1 LTETVVQAVQIVQ
14 TVQTVDPGKNARG
27 ENRMIPQLSIQE
39 RDRRYQT
46 VRAEMATRGIDCL
59 LLPANTGRW
68 EQLQGDSRYLT
79 TIGGF
84 ATEVFT
90 VFPREG
96 DVTAY
101 IFNRA
106 AWWKQAQ
113 KWVSDVRDGRNRW
126 GQNAIERINELGL
139 QKGTIGI
146 SGLAGLFR
154 APEGIIPY
162 SSVKSIQDAFP
173 QAKIVNATEMMQE
186 IRAVKSA
193 EEVSML
199 ERSAA
204 IVEKTIEA
212 MIENANPGVSEK
224 ELYGAM
230 VHAMLANGGELPTLF
245 FLSAGPGLSNSSFV
259 PTDYRIQK
267 GDRIIDEIEAK
278 YGGYAAQAVS
288 PVVMGTPDDEYQKM
302 IDISRACFD
311 AILSAMKP
319 GVTFGA
325 LFDVYTRTVEEQGK
339 GKYLWNHPMMHARGL
354 GDDGPALLGDKDLE
368 RFSKIEL
375 QTGMTF
381 ILKPQVRP
389 VEGKG
394 RGSIGDTVTVT
405 DSGAR
410 RLGKRELKL
419 IVKNV

>member
-1 LTETVVQAVQIVQ
+1 
-14 TVQTVDPGKNARG
+14 
-27 ENRMIPQLSIQE
+27 MIPQLSIQE
-39 RDRRYQT
+39 RDRRYKL
-46 VRAEMATRGIDCL
+46 VRAEMAKRGIDVL

-96 DVTAY
+96 DVAAY

-106 AWWKQAQ
+106 AWWERAQ
-113 KWVSDVRDGRNRW
+113 QWVTDVRDGRNRW
-126 GQNAIERINELGL
+126 GQNAIERITELGL
-139 QKGTIGI
+139 QRGTIGI

-162 SSVKSIQDAFP
+162 SSVKAIQDAFP
-173 QAKIVNATEMMQE
+173 QATIVNATELMQE
-186 IRAVKSA
+186 IRAIKSA

-199 ERSAA
+199 QRSAE

-212 MIENANPGVSEK
+212 MVEHANPGVSEK

-267 GDRIIDEIEAK
+267 GDRLINEIEAK
-278 YGGYAAQAVS
+278 YAGYAAQAVS
-288 PVVMGTPDDEYQKM
+288 PVVIGAADDEYQKM
-302 IDISRACFD
+302 IDLSRACFD
-311 AILSAMKP
+311 AILHHMKP
-319 GVTFGA
+319 GVTFGW
-325 LFDVYTRTVEEQGK
+325 LFDIYRDTVERQGQ

-375 QTGMTF
+375 EAGMTF

-389 VEGKG
+389 KEGQG

-405 DSGAR
+405 ENGAR

-419 IVKNV
+419 IVKSV

>member
-1 LTETVVQAVQIVQ
+1 
-14 TVQTVDPGKNARG
+14 
-27 ENRMIPQLSIQE
+27 MIPQLSIQE
-39 RDRRYQT
+39 RDRRYKI
-46 VRAEMATRGIDCL
+46 VRAAMAERGIDVL

-106 AWWKQAQ
+106 AWWERAQ
-113 KWVSDVRDGRNRW
+113 QWVKDVRDGRNRW
-126 GQNAIERINELGL
+126 GQNAIERITELGL

-162 SSVKSIQDAFP
+162 SSVKAIQDAFS
-173 QAKIVNATEMMQE
+173 QAKIVNATEMMQD

-193 EEVSML
+193 EEVAML
-199 ERSAA
+199 ERSAQ
-204 IVEKTIEA
+204 IVEKTIDA
-212 MIENANPGVSEK
+212 MVENANPGVSEK

-245 FLSAGPGLSNSSFV
+245 FLSAGPGLTNSSFV
-259 PTDYRIQK
+259 PTDYRIQE
-267 GDRIIDEIEAK
+267 GDRLINEIEAK
-278 YGGYAAQAVS
+278 YAGYGSQAVT
-288 PVVMGTPDDEYQKM
+288 PVVIGAADDEYQKL
-302 IDISRACFD
+302 IQISRACFD
-311 AILSAMKP
+311 AVLHNMKP
-319 GVTFGA
+319 GVAFGW
-325 LFDVYTRTVEEQGK
+325 LFDIYRDTVERQGQ
-339 GKYLWNHPMMHARGL
+339 GKYLWSHPVMHARGL

-375 QTGMTF
+375 KTGMTF

-389 VEGKG
+389 KEGKG

-405 DSGAR
+405 ETGAR

-419 IVKNV
+419 IVKSV

>member
-1 LTETVVQAVQIVQ
+1 
-14 TVQTVDPGKNARG
+14 
-27 ENRMIPQLSIQE
+27 MIPQLSVQE
-39 RDRRYQT
+39 RDRRYKI
-46 VRAEMATRGIDCL
+46 VRAEMAQHGIDCL

-96 DVTAY
+96 EVTAY

-113 KWVSDVRDGRNRW
+113 KWVADVRDGRNRW
-126 GQNAIERINELGL
+126 GQNAIERIGELGL

-162 SSVKSIQDAFP
+162 SSVKAIQDALP

-212 MIENANPGVSEK
+212 MVEHANPGVSEK

-230 VHAMLANGGELPTLF
+230 VHTMLANGGELPTLF
-245 FLSAGPGLSNSSFV
+245 FLSAGPGLTNSSFV

-278 YGGYAAQAVS
+278 YGGYAAQAVC

-311 AILSAMKP
+311 AILGAMKP

-325 LFDVYTRTVEEQGK
+325 LFDVYKRTVEEQGR
-339 GKYLWNHPMMHARGL
+339 GKYHWNHPMMHARGL

-368 RFSKIEL
+368 RFSKIPL

-389 VEGKG
+389 AEGKG
-394 RGSIGDTVTVT
+394 RASLGDTVTVT
-405 DSGAR
+405 EGGAR
-410 RLGKRELKL
+410 RLGKRELQL
-419 IVKNV
+419 IVKD

>member
-1 LTETVVQAVQIVQ
+1 
-14 TVQTVDPGKNARG
+14 
-27 ENRMIPQLSIQE
+27 MIPQLSIEE
-39 RDRRYQT
+39 RDRRYKI
-46 VRAEMATRGIDCL
+46 VRAEMARRGIDCL
-59 LLPANTGRW
+59 VLPANTGRW

-96 DVTAY
+96 EVAAY

-113 KWVSDVRDGRNRW
+113 HWVADVRDGRNRW

-162 SSVKSIQDAFP
+162 SSVKAIQDAFP
-173 QAKIVNATEMMQE
+173 QAKIINATEMMQE

-212 MIENANPGVSEK
+212 MVENANPGVSEK

-230 VHAMLANGGELPTLF
+230 VHTMLANGGELPTLF

-278 YGGYAAQAVS
+278 YGGYAAQAVC
-288 PVVMGTPDDEYQKM
+288 PVVIGTPDDEYQRM

-311 AILSAMKP
+311 AILGAMKP
-319 GVTFGA
+319 GVTFSA
-325 LFDVYTRTVEEQGK
+325 LFDVYKRTVEEQGK
-339 GKYLWNHPMMHARGL
+339 GKCLWNHPMMHARGL

-381 ILKPQVRP
+381 ILKPQVRLAQ
-389 VEGKG
+389 GKG
-394 RGSIGDTVTVT
+394 RASLGDTVTVT
-405 DSGAR
+405 ETGAR
-410 RLGKRELKL
+410 RLGKRELQL
-419 IVKNV
+419 IVKN

>member
-1 LTETVVQAVQIVQ
+1 
-14 TVQTVDPGKNARG
+14 
-27 ENRMIPQLSIQE
+27 MIPQLSIEE
-39 RDRRYQT
+39 RDRRYKI
-46 VRAEMATRGIDCL
+46 VRAEMAKRGIDCL

-90 VFPREG
+90 VFPHEG
-96 DVTAY
+96 EVTAY

-113 KWVSDVRDGRNRW
+113 KWVADVRDGRNRW

-146 SGLAGLFR
+146 SGLSGLFR

-162 SSVKSIQDAFP
+162 SSVKAIQDGFP
-173 QAKIVNATEMMQE
+173 QAKIVNATEMMQDL
-186 IRAVKSA
+186 RAVKSA

-212 MIENANPGVSEK
+212 MVASANPGVSEK

-245 FLSAGPGLSNSSFV
+245 FLSAGPGISNSSFV

-278 YGGYAAQAVS
+278 YGGYAAQAVC
-288 PVVMGTPDDEYQKM
+288 PVVIGSPDDEYQEM

-311 AILSAMKP
+311 AILGAMKP

-325 LFDVYTRTVEEQGK
+325 LFDVYRDTVQHHGK

-368 RFSKIEL
+368 RFSKIPL

-389 VEGKG
+389 AEGKG
-394 RGSIGDTVTVT
+394 RASLGDTVTVT
-405 DSGAR
+405 QNGAR
-410 RLGKRELKL
+410 RLGKRELQL
-419 IVKNV
+419 IVKN

>member
-1 LTETVVQAVQIVQ
+1 
-14 TVQTVDPGKNARG
+14 
-27 ENRMIPQLSIQE
+27 M
-39 RDRRYQT
+39 
-46 VRAEMATRGIDCL
+46 

-96 DVTAY
+96 EVTAY

-113 KWVSDVRDGRNRW
+113 PWVTDVRDGRNRW

-162 SSVKSIQDAFP
+162 SSVKAIQEAFP
-173 QAKIVNATEMMQE
+173 QGKIVNATEMMQE

-212 MIENANPGVSEK
+212 MVENANPGVSEK

-288 PVVMGTPDDEYQKM
+288 PVVLGAPDDEYKRM

-311 AILSAMKP
+311 AILSVMKP

-325 LFDVYTRTVEEQGK
+325 LFDVYKRTVEEHGK

-389 VEGKG
+389 AEGKG
-394 RGSIGDTVTVT
+394 RASLGDTVTVT
-405 DSGAR
+405 ESGAR
-410 RLGKRELKL
+410 RLGKRELQL
-419 IVKNV
+419 IVKD

>member
-1 LTETVVQAVQIVQ
+1 M
-14 TVQTVDPGKNARG
+14 
-27 ENRMIPQLSIQE
+27 MIPQLSIQE
-39 RDRRYQT
+39 RDRRYRL
-46 VRAEMATRGIDCL
+46 VRAAMAERGIDVL

-106 AWWKQAQ
+106 AWWERAQ

-126 GQNAIERINELGL
+126 GQNAIERITELGL

-162 SSVKSIQDAFP
+162 SSVKAIQDAFP
-173 QAKIVNATEMMQE
+173 QAQFVNATEMMQE

-199 ERSAA
+199 ERSAE
-204 IVEKTIEA
+204 IVEKTIAA

-245 FLSAGPGLSNSSFV
+245 FLSAGPGLTNSSFV

-267 GDRIIDEIEAK
+267 SDRLINEIEAK
-278 YGGYAAQAVS
+278 YAGYAAQAVS
-288 PVVMGTPDDEYQKM
+288 PVVIGAADDEYQKL
-302 IDISRACFD
+302 IHISRACFD
-311 AILSAMKP
+311 AILHNMKP
-319 GVTFGA
+319 GVTFGW
-325 LFDVYTRTVEEQGK
+325 LFDIYRDTIERQGQ
-339 GKYLWNHPMMHARGL
+339 GQYLWSHPVMHARGL

-375 QTGMTF
+375 KTGMTF

-389 VEGKG
+389 KEGKG

-405 DSGAR
+405 ETGAR

-419 IVKNV
+419 IVKDV

>member
-1 LTETVVQAVQIVQ
+1 M
-14 TVQTVDPGKNARG
+14 
-27 ENRMIPQLSIQE
+27 MIPQLSIQE
-39 RDRRYQT
+39 RDRRYRL
-46 VRAEMATRGIDCL
+46 VRAAMAERGIDVL

-106 AWWKQAQ
+106 AWWERAQ

-126 GQNAIERINELGL
+126 GQNAIERITELGL

-162 SSVKSIQDAFP
+162 SSVKAIQDAFP
-173 QAKIVNATEMMQE
+173 QSQFVNATEMMQE

-199 ERSAA
+199 ERSAE
-204 IVEKTIEA
+204 IVEKTIAA

-245 FLSAGPGLSNSSFV
+245 FLSAGPGLTNSSFV

-267 GDRIIDEIEAK
+267 GDRLINEIEAK
-278 YGGYAAQAVS
+278 YAGYAAQAVS
-288 PVVMGTPDDEYQKM
+288 PVVIGAADDEYQKL
-302 IDISRACFD
+302 IHISRACFD
-311 AILSAMKP
+311 AILHNMKP
-319 GVTFGA
+319 GVTFGW
-325 LFDVYTRTVEEQGK
+325 LFDIYRDTVERQGQ
-339 GKYLWNHPMMHARGL
+339 GQYLWSHPVMHARGL

-375 QTGMTF
+375 KTGMTF

-389 VEGKG
+389 KEGKG

-405 DSGAR
+405 ETGAR

-419 IVKNV
+419 IVKDV

>member
-1 LTETVVQAVQIVQ
+1 
-14 TVQTVDPGKNARG
+14 
-27 ENRMIPQLSIQE
+27 MIPQLSIQE
-39 RDRRYQT
+39 RDRRYKI
-46 VRAEMATRGIDCL
+46 VRGEMAKRGIDCL

-90 VFPREG
+90 VFPRDG

-113 KWVSDVRDGRNRW
+113 KWVSDVRDGRNQW
-126 GQNAIERINELGL
+126 GRNAIERINELGL

-162 SSVKSIQDAFP
+162 SSVKAIQDAFP

-193 EEVSML
+193 EEVAML

-204 IVEKTIEA
+204 IIEKTIEA
-212 MIENANPGVSEK
+212 MVEHANPGVSEK

-245 FLSAGPGLSNSSFV
+245 FLSAGPGLSSSSFV

-278 YGGYAAQAVS
+278 YGGYAAQAVC
-288 PVVMGTPDDEYQKM
+288 PVVIGAADEEYQKM

-311 AILSAMKP
+311 AILGAMKP
-319 GVTFGA
+319 GVTFGD
-325 LFDVYTRTVEEQGK
+325 LFDRYRVTVEQDGK

-381 ILKPQVRP
+381 VLKPQVRP
-389 VEGKG
+389 AQGKG

-405 DSGAR
+405 ENGAR

>member
-1 LTETVVQAVQIVQ
+1 
-14 TVQTVDPGKNARG
+14 
-27 ENRMIPQLSIQE
+27 MIPQLSIEE
-39 RDRRYQT
+39 RDRRYKI
-46 VRAEMATRGIDCL
+46 VRAQMAQRGIDCL

-68 EQLQGDSRYLT
+68 EQMQADSRYISS
-79 TIGGF
+79 IGGF
-84 ATEVFT
+84 GTEVFT

-106 AWWKQAQ
+106 GWWKQAQ
-113 KWVSDVRDGRNRW
+113 NWVQDVRDGRNRW
-126 GQNAIERINELGL
+126 GRNAVERIGELGL

-162 SSVKSIQDAFP
+162 TSIKAIQDAFP
-173 QAKIVNATEMMQE
+173 DAKLVNATEMMQE

-193 EEVSML
+193 EEVSLL

-204 IVEKTIEA
+204 IIDKTIETMVRTA
-212 MIENANPGVSEK
+212 EPGVSEK

-230 VHAMLANGGELPTLF
+230 VHTMLANGGELPTLF
-245 FLSAGPGLSNSSFV
+245 FLSAGPGISNSSFV

-267 GDRIIDEIEAK
+267 GDRLIDEIEAK

-288 PVVMGTPDDEYQKM
+288 PVVLGAPDDAYQRM
-302 IDISRACFD
+302 IDISRSCFD
-311 AILSAMKP
+311 AILGAMKP
-319 GVTFGA
+319 GVTFGQ
-325 LFDVYTRTVEEQGK
+325 LFEIYRNTVEHHGK

-368 RFSKIEL
+368 RFSKIQL
-375 QTGMTF
+375 QKGMTF

-389 VEGKG
+389 AEGKG
-394 RGSIGDTVTVT
+394 RASLGDTVTVT
-405 DSGAR
+405 ESGAR
-410 RLGKRELKL
+410 RLGKRELQL
-419 IVKNV
+419 IVKD

>member
-1 LTETVVQAVQIVQ
+1 
-14 TVQTVDPGKNARG
+14 
-27 ENRMIPQLSIQE
+27 MIPQLSLQE
-39 RDRRYQT
+39 RDRRYKI
-46 VRAEMATRGIDCL
+46 VRAQMAKHGIDCL

-90 VFPREG
+90 VFPRAG

-106 AWWKQAQ
+106 AWWKQVQ

-126 GQNAIERINELGL
+126 GQNAIERISELGL

-162 SSVKSIQDAFP
+162 SSVKAIQDAFP

-199 ERSAA
+199 ERSAS

-212 MIENANPGVSEK
+212 MVENANPGVSEK

-278 YGGYAAQAVS
+278 YGGYAAQAVC
-288 PVVMGTPDDEYQKM
+288 PVAMGIPDDEYQKM

-311 AILSAMKP
+311 AILGAMKP

-325 LFDVYTRTVEEQGK
+325 LFDVYKRTVEQQGK

-354 GDDGPALLGDKDLE
+354 GDDGPALLGDEDLE

-389 VEGKG
+389 VQGKG
-394 RGSIGDTVTVT
+394 RASLGDTVTVT
-405 DSGAR
+405 ESGAR
-410 RLGKRELKL
+410 RLGKRELQL
-419 IVKNV
+419 IVKD

>member
-1 LTETVVQAVQIVQ
+1 
-14 TVQTVDPGKNARG
+14 
-27 ENRMIPQLSIQE
+27 MISQLSIEE
-39 RDRRYQT
+39 RDRRYKI
-46 VRAEMATRGIDCL
+46 VRDEMANRGIDVL
-59 LLPANTGRW
+59 ILPANTGRW

-106 AWWKQAQ
+106 AWWQRAQ
-113 KWVSDVRDGRNRW
+113 QWVSDVRDGRNRW
-126 GQNAIERINELGL
+126 GQNAIERITELGM

-162 SSVKSIQDAFP
+162 SSVKAIQDAFP
-173 QAKIVNATEMMQE
+173 QATIVNATEMMQE

-193 EEVSML
+193 EEVSL
-199 ERSAA
+199 LQRSAE

-212 MIENANPGVSEK
+212 MVEHANPGVSEK

-230 VHAMLANGGELPTLF
+230 VHAMLANDGELPTLF

-267 GDRIIDEIEAK
+267 GDRLINEIEAK
-278 YGGYAAQAVS
+278 YAGYAAQAVS
-288 PVVMGTPDDEYQKM
+288 PVVIGAADDEYQKL
-302 IDISRACFD
+302 IHISRACFD
-311 AILSAMKP
+311 AVLHNMKP
-319 GVTFGA
+319 GVTFGW
-325 LFDVYTRTVEEQGK
+325 LFDIYRDTVERQGQ

-375 QTGMTF
+375 KTGMTF

-389 VEGKG
+389 KEGKG

-405 DSGAR
+405 ENGAR

-419 IVKNV
+419 IVKSV

>member
-1 LTETVVQAVQIVQ
+1 
-14 TVQTVDPGKNARG
+14 
-27 ENRMIPQLSIQE
+27 MIPQLSIQE
-39 RDRRYQT
+39 RDRRYKI
-46 VRAEMATRGIDCL
+46 VRAEMAKRGIDVL

-106 AWWKQAQ
+106 AWWQRAQ
-113 KWVSDVRDGRNRW
+113 QWVSDVRDGRNRW
-126 GQNAIERINELGL
+126 GQNAIERITELGL

-162 SSVKSIQDAFP
+162 SSVKAIQDNFP
-173 QAKIVNATEMMQE
+173 QAKIVNVTEMMQE
-186 IRAVKSA
+186 IRAIKSA

-199 ERSAA
+199 QRSAE
-204 IVEKTIEA
+204 IVETTIEA
-212 MIENANPGVSEK
+212 MVENANPGVSER

-230 VHAMLANGGELPTLF
+230 VHVMLANGGELPTLF

-267 GDRIIDEIEAK
+267 GDRLD
-278 YGGYAAQAVS
+278 Q
-288 PVVMGTPDDEYQKM
+288 
-302 IDISRACFD
+302 
-311 AILSAMKP
+311 
-319 GVTFGA
+319 
-325 LFDVYTRTVEEQGK
+325 
-339 GKYLWNHPMMHARGL
+339 
-354 GDDGPALLGDKDLE
+354 
-368 RFSKIEL
+368 
-375 QTGMTF
+375 
-381 ILKPQVRP
+381 
-389 VEGKG
+389 
-394 RGSIGDTVTVT
+394 
-405 DSGAR
+405 
-410 RLGKRELKL
+410 
-419 IVKNV
+419 

>member
-1 LTETVVQAVQIVQ
+1 
-14 TVQTVDPGKNARG
+14 
-27 ENRMIPQLSIQE
+27 MIPQLSIQE
-39 RDRRYQT
+39 RDRRYKI
-46 VRAEMATRGIDCL
+46 VRAEMGKRGIDCL

-106 AWWKQAQ
+106 AWWEKAQ
-113 KWVSDVRDGRNRW
+113 KWVTDVRDGRNRW

-146 SGLAGLFR
+146 SGLEGLFR

-162 SSVKSIQDAFP
+162 SSVKAIRDAFP

-193 EEVSML
+193 EEVAML

-204 IVEKTIEA
+204 IIEKTIEA
-212 MIENANPGVSEK
+212 MVDSANPGVSEK

-245 FLSAGPGLSNSSFV
+245 FLSAGPGITSSSFV

-267 GDRIIDEIEAK
+267 GDRLINEIEAK
-278 YGGYAAQAVS
+278 YAGYAAQAVS
-288 PVVMGTPDDEYQKM
+288 PVVIGTPDEEYQKM
-302 IDISRACFD
+302 IGLSRVCFD
-311 AILSAMKP
+311 AILSAMRP

-325 LFDVYTRTVEEQGK
+325 LFERYRETVEQEGK

-389 VEGKG
+389 AQGKG

-405 DSGAR
+405 ENGAR

-419 IVKNV
+419 IVKKV

>member
-1 LTETVVQAVQIVQ
+1 
-14 TVQTVDPGKNARG
+14 
-27 ENRMIPQLSIQE
+27 MIPQLSIEE
-39 RDRRYQT
+39 RERRYKI
-46 VRAEMATRGIDCL
+46 VRAEMAKRDIDCL

-96 DVTAY
+96 DVTAF

-106 AWWKQAQ
+106 VWWKQAQ
-113 KWVSDVRDGRNRW
+113 QWIVDVRDGRNRW
-126 GQNAIERINELGL
+126 GQNAIERISELGL

-162 SSVKSIQDAFP
+162 SSVKAIQDAFP

-212 MIENANPGVSEK
+212 MVEKANPGVSEK

-278 YGGYAAQAVS
+278 YGGYAAQAVC
-288 PVVMGTPDDEYQKM
+288 PMVIGTPDDEYQKM

-311 AILSAMKP
+311 AILGAMKP
-319 GVTFGA
+319 GITFGA
-325 LFDVYTRTVEEQGK
+325 LFDVYKKTVEEQGK

-368 RFSKIEL
+368 RFSQIQL

-381 ILKPQVRP
+381 ILKPQVKP
-389 VEGKG
+389 AQGKG
-394 RGSIGDTVTVT
+394 RASLGDTVTVT
-405 DSGAR
+405 ENGAK
-410 RLGKRELKL
+410 RLGKRELQL
-419 IVKNV
+419 IVKS

>member
-1 LTETVVQAVQIVQ
+1 
-14 TVQTVDPGKNARG
+14 
-27 ENRMIPQLSIQE
+27 MIPQLSIQE
-39 RDRRYQT
+39 RDRRYKI
-46 VRAEMATRGIDCL
+46 VRAEMAKRGIDVL
-59 LLPANTGRW
+59 LAPANTGRW

-96 DVTAY
+96 DVTAF

-106 AWWKQAQ
+106 AWWQKAQ
-113 KWVSDVRDGRNRW
+113 SWVTDVRDGRNRW
-126 GQNAIERINELGL
+126 GQNAIDRITELGL
-139 QKGTIGI
+139 QKGTVGV

-162 SSVKSIQDAFP
+162 TSIKAIQDAFP
-173 QAKIVNATEMMQE
+173 QAKLVNATEMMQE
-186 IRAVKSA
+186 IRAIKSA
-193 EEVSML
+193 EEVALL
-199 ERSAA
+199 EHSAA
-204 IVEKTIEA
+204 ITEKTIDA

-245 FLSAGPGLSNSSFV
+245 FLSAGPGITNSSFV

-267 GDRIIDEIEAK
+267 NDRLINEIEAK
-278 YGGYAAQAVS
+278 YAGYAAQAVA
-288 PVVMGTPDDEYQKM
+288 PAVIGAADDEFVKM
-302 IDISRACFD
+302 TEMSRACFD
-311 AILSAMKP
+311 AILNAMKP
-319 GVTFGA
+319 GVTFGT
-325 LFDVYTRTVEEQGK
+325 LFDLYRETVEQKGN
-339 GKYLWNHPMMHARGL
+339 GKYLWSHPMMHARGL

-368 RFSKIEL
+368 RFSQIQL

-389 VEGKG
+389 AQGKG
-394 RGSIGDTVTVT
+394 RASLGDTVTVT
-405 DSGAR
+405 ENGAR

-419 IVKNV
+419 IVKKV

>member
-1 LTETVVQAVQIVQ
+1 
-14 TVQTVDPGKNARG
+14 
-27 ENRMIPQLSIQE
+27 MIPQLSIEE
-39 RDRRYQT
+39 RDRRYKI
-46 VRAEMATRGIDCL
+46 VRAEMTKRGIDCL
-59 LLPANTGRW
+59 VLPANTGRW

-113 KWVSDVRDGRNRW
+113 KWVADVRDGRNRW
-126 GQNAIERINELGL
+126 GQNAIERIKELGL
-139 QKGTIGI
+139 QKLTIGI

-162 SSVKSIQDAFP
+162 SSVKAIQDAFP

-212 MIENANPGVSEK
+212 MVENANPGVSEK

-230 VHAMLANGGELPTLF
+230 VHTMLANGGELPTLF
-245 FLSAGPGLSNSSFV
+245 FLSAGPGISNSSFV

-278 YGGYAAQAVS
+278 YGGYAAQAVC
-288 PVVMGTPDDEYQKM
+288 PVVIGTPDDEYQTM

-311 AILSAMKP
+311 AILGAMKP
-319 GVTFGA
+319 GVTFGS
-325 LFDVYTRTVEEQGK
+325 LFDVYKRTVEEHGK

-368 RFSKIEL
+368 RFSKLEL
-375 QTGMTF
+375 KPGMTF

-389 VEGKG
+389 VQGKG
-394 RGSIGDTVTVT
+394 RASLGDTVTVT
-405 DSGAR
+405 ESGSR

-419 IVKNV
+419 IVKG

>member
-1 LTETVVQAVQIVQ
+1 
-14 TVQTVDPGKNARG
+14 
-27 ENRMIPQLSIQE
+27 MIPQLSIHE
-39 RDRRYQT
+39 RDRRYKI
-46 VRAEMATRGIDCL
+46 VRAEMAQRGIDVL
-59 LLPANTGRW
+59 ILPANTGRW

-106 AWWKQAQ
+106 AWWQKAQ
-113 KWVSDVRDGRNRW
+113 NWVTDVRDGRNRW
-126 GQNAIERINELGL
+126 GQNTIERLNELGL

-162 SSVKSIQDAFP
+162 SSIKAIQDAFP
-173 QAKIVNATEMMQE
+173 QARIVNATEMMQE

-193 EEVSML
+193 EEVALL
-199 ERSAA
+199 EHSAA
-204 IVEKTIEA
+204 ITEKTIDA

-245 FLSAGPGLSNSSFV
+245 FLSAGPGITNSSFV

-267 GDRIIDEIEAK
+267 DDRLINEIEAK
-278 YGGYAAQAVS
+278 YAGYAAQAVS
-288 PVVMGTPDDEYQKM
+288 PAVIGTPDDEFVKM
-302 IDISRACFD
+302 TELSRACFD
-311 AILSAMKP
+311 AIVGAMKP
-319 GVTFGA
+319 GVTFGT
-325 LFDVYTRTVEEQGK
+325 LFDLYRETVEQKGN
-339 GKYLWNHPMMHARGL
+339 GKYLWSHPVMHARGL
-354 GDDGPALLGDKDLE
+354 GDDGPALLGDKDIE

-389 VEGKG
+389 AQGKG
-394 RGSIGDTVTVT
+394 RASLGDTVTVT
-405 DSGAR
+405 ENGAR

-419 IVKNV
+419 IVKDV

>member
-1 LTETVVQAVQIVQ
+1 
-14 TVQTVDPGKNARG
+14 
-27 ENRMIPQLSIQE
+27 MIPQLSIQE
-39 RDRRYQT
+39 RDRRYKI
-46 VRAEMATRGIDCL
+46 VRAEMAKHGIDCL

-96 DVTAY
+96 EVTAY

-113 KWVSDVRDGRNRW
+113 KWVADVRDGRNRW

-162 SSVKSIQDAFP
+162 SSVKAIQDAFP

-212 MIENANPGVSEK
+212 MVEHANPGVSEK

-230 VHAMLANGGELPTLF
+230 VYAMLANGGELPTLF
-245 FLSAGPGLSNSSFV
+245 FLSAGPGLTNSSFV

-278 YGGYAAQAVS
+278 YGGYAAQAVC
-288 PVVMGTPDDEYQKM
+288 PVVIGTPDNEYQKL

-311 AILSAMKP
+311 TILGAMKP

-325 LFDVYTRTVEEQGK
+325 LFDVYKRTVEEQGK

-368 RFSKIEL
+368 RFSKIQL

-394 RGSIGDTVTVT
+394 RASLGDTVTVT
-405 DSGAR
+405 ESGSR
-410 RLGKRELKL
+410 RLGKRELQL
-419 IVKNV
+419 IVKD

>member
-1 LTETVVQAVQIVQ
+1 
-14 TVQTVDPGKNARG
+14 
-27 ENRMIPQLSIQE
+27 MIPVLSIQE
-39 RDRRYQT
+39 RDRRYAV
-46 VRAEMATRGIDCL
+46 VRREMAKRGIDVL

-79 TIGGF
+79 AIGGF

-96 DVTAY
+96 EVTAY

-106 AWWKQAQ
+106 AWWRQAQ

-126 GQNAIERINELGL
+126 GQNAIERINELGW
-139 QKGTIGI
+139 QRGTIGI

-162 SSVKSIQDAFP
+162 SSVKMIQDAFP
-173 QAKIVNATEMMQE
+173 HATIVNATEMMQE

-212 MIENANPGVSEK
+212 MVENARPGVSER

-245 FLSAGPGLSNSSFV
+245 FLSAGPELTSSSFV

-278 YGGYAAQAVS
+278 YGGYAAQAVC
-288 PVVMGTPDDEYQKM
+288 PVAIGAPNDEYARM
-302 IDISRACFD
+302 VEISRACFD
-311 AILSAMKP
+311 AIVSAMKP
-319 GVTFGA
+319 GVTFGT
-325 LFDVYTRTVEEQGK
+325 LFDVYTRTVEEFGN
-339 GKYLWNHPMMHARGL
+339 GKYLWSHPMMHARGL
-354 GDDGPALLGDKDLE
+354 GDDGPALLGAKDLE
-368 RFSKIEL
+368 RFSKLEL

-381 ILKPQVRP
+381 IVKPQVRP
-389 VEGKG
+389 AQGKG
-394 RGSIGDTVTVT
+394 RASIGDTVAVT
-405 DSGAR
+405 ENGAR
-410 RLGKRELKL
+410 RLGRRELKL
-419 IVKNV
+419 VVKDV